1 MTSRTCI
8 CCGERFSTDANTLSR
23 NSNICASCSS
33 MADGMEESNLPD
45 AAGARP
51 SAGPAAEPKVS
62 EINVTQTTSKK
73 PETTPHHS
81 FGF

>member
-1 MTSRTCI
+1 
-8 CCGERFSTDANTLSR
+8 
-23 NSNICASCSS
+23 

-81 FGF
+81 FDAFDRD

>member
-1 MTSRTCI
+1 MISRTCV
-8 CCGERFSTDANTLSR
+8 CCGERFSADVNTLSR

-51 SAGPAAEPKVS
+51 SPSPAAEPKVS
-62 EINVTQTTSKK
+62 EIRVTQETEKK
-73 PETTPHHS
+73 AERTPHHS
-81 FGF
+81 F